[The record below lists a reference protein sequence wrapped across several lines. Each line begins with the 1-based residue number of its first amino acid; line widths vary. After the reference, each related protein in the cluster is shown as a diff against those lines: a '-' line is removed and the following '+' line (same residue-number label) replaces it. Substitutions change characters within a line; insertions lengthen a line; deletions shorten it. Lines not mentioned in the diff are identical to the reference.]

1 VSCEDEIALAVVGGF
16 FLLPIMLGIM
26 AFWILVV
33 EPEIAF
39 QWRRLRRR
47 IALPSPQSRDPFSLA
62 AFRYRSREVSH
73 GSV

>member
-47 IALPSPQSRDPFSLA
+47 IAL
-62 AFRYRSREVSH
+62 AFNPHPRE
-73 GSV
+73 GAQRKT